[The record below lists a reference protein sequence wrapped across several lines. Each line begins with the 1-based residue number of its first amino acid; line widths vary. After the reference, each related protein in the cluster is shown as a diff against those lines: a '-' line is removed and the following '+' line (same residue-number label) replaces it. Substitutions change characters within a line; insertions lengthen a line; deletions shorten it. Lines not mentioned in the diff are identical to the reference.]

1 MITLPEYNTQIKH
14 KFVIPR
20 KPGVVLPVPLPGA
33 TLAHIYQIN
42 WVHGQSL
49 QLLQT
54 YVNNNQLIKQQL
66 QKEFYGIYLS
76 AIKDYIT
83 SYIHTRIHEII
94 LHLYQIYVT
103 VDNFDNEKNNV
114 RMIKPYDLTKPI
126 TILFI

>member
-54 YVNNNQLIKQQL
+54 YVNNNQVIKQQL

>member
-54 YVNNNQLIKQQL
+54 YVNNNQVIKQQL

-126 TILFI
+126 TILFV